1 MIMIEGTSEGILLP
15 HFIKTKYQDLNS
27 RYISILNIG
36 GRYSYKLRE
45 LINKLS
51 IPTLIITDIDS
62 QENTGYHE
70 KVEPER
76 GKGLICG
83 NTAILKWLNKSND
96 FDSILDLPSEDKILG
111 ITKNKDVTSDFKI
124 RICYQTPITIEING
138 TSQEAIS
145 RTFEDAFVYTN
156 LDTLKNVDKPDE
168 LVAAKL
174 FNAIKNIDKEHQSYN
189 KLRKDIFEK
198 LDDSGVKAG
207 FALDLLFSFDPN
219 DFQVP
224 EYIADGLQ
232 WLQDELTRIARDE

>member
-1 MIMIEGTSEGILLP
+1 MIEGSSEEILLP
-15 HFIKTKYQDLNS
+15 HFIKTEFQDLGS
-27 RYISILNIG
+27 RYLSILNIG
-36 GRYSYKLRE
+36 GRYSHKLRE
-45 LINKLS
+45 LINRLS

-62 QENTGYHE
+62 QKKTRHHE
-70 KVEPER
+70 KAEPER

-83 NTAILKWLNKSND
+83 NTAIPKWLNKEND
-96 FDSILDLPSEDKILG
+96 FDFILDLPSDDKILE
-111 ITKNKDVTSDFKI
+111 ITKSEDVTSDFKI
-124 RICYQTPITIEING
+124 RICYQTPIAIEING
-138 TSQEAIS
+138 RSQEAIP

-168 LVAAKL
+168 LIAAKL
-174 FNAIKNIDKEHQSYN
+174 FNAIKNVDKEHQSYN
-189 KLRKDIFEK
+189 ELRKDIFEK